1 MRRITVEERRAR
13 PARRHCLAPAARAED
28 VTEVCGD
35 LVALHSTDPASV
47 YLAAFAR
54 LHSPQVAAIGRG
66 LYEDRTVVRMLGMR
80 RTLFVVPG
88 DLVPVVQG
96 SCTQPIGARER
107 RLLVERL
114 QRQGID
120 GDAAGWLSTLE
131 DATFAAL
138 LARGEATAAELC
150 DDVPGLRQPV
160 GFGAVDNPRMR
171 QPIWPRVLLLLA
183 AQGRIVRSR
192 PRGSWVS
199 GQYRWSPSRSWLGGD
214 IAALP
219 VDEAR
224 AALVR
229 RWLAAF
235 GPGTAADLKWW
246 TGWTAAQVRQA
257 LSDVGPVEMV
267 LDGGTG
273 LVLADDLEPVPAVE
287 PWVALL
293 PALDSTVMG
302 WAQRDWYLGPHRPA
316 LFDGNG
322 NAGPTVW
329 CDGRVV
335 GGWGQR
341 KGGQVVFRLLEDVGA
356 QAAAAV
362 RTEADRLERW
372 LGDVRVTARFRTPL
386 ERELTA

>member
-1 MRRITVEERRAR
+1 VRRITVEERRAR
-13 PARRHCLAPAARAED
+13 LARRHRLAPAARAED

-114 QRQGID
+114 QRQGI
-120 GDAAGWLSTLE
+120 
-131 DATFAAL
+131 
-138 LARGEATAAELC
+138 
-150 DDVPGLRQPV
+150 DVPGLRQPV

-293 PALDSTVMG
+293 PALDCTVMG

-341 KGGQVVFRLLEDVGA
+341 KGGQGVWKTSAHRPPPPCGLRPIDSNAGWAMFG
-356 QAAAAV
+356 
-362 RTEADRLERW
+362 
-372 LGDVRVTARFRTPL
+372 
-386 ERELTA
+386 